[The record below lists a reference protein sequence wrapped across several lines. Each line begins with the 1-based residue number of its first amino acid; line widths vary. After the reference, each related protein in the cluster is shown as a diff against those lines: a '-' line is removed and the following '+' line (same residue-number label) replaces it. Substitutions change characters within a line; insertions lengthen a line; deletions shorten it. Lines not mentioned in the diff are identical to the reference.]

1 MMEEIIA
8 AVFAE
13 MSALYGKKFADQWSG
28 VDPETL
34 KSVWEDKLSRYAS
47 RPDVIRMALDD
58 CENLNWPPTLPEFLA
73 LASEAS
79 VRFAKSEREKI
90 KMIPRES
97 TVFQR
102 ELSREEVRERLNQI
116 ARVVGSKA
124 FK

>member
-8 AVFAE
+8 AIFAE

-28 VDPETL
+28 VNPETL
-34 KSVWEDKLSRYAS
+34 KSVWADKLSRYAS
-47 RPDVIRMALDD
+47 RPEVIRKALDS
-58 CENLNWPPTLPEFLA
+58 CENNPWPPTLPEFLA

-79 VRFAKSEREKI
+79 IRLSKAEREKI

-97 TVFQR
+97 TGFTR
-102 ELSREEVRERLNQI
+102 ELSREEANERLYKLATLI
-116 ARVVGSKA
+116 GAKV